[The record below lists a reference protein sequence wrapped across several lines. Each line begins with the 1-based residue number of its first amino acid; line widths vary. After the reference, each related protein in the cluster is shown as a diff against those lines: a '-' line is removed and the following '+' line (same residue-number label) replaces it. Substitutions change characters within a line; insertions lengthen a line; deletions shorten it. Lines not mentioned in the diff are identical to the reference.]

1 MTSKGPAVA
10 SITAG
15 AILLYSAVS
24 GQSILGTV
32 KDLIQG
38 EKPPSIKSTSAA
50 TGLSAS
56 SGFGTGGA
64 GSGSAIAADALQYV
78 GHGYV
83 YGGPSNPNGG
93 WDCSSFVSYVLGH
106 DLSYKLPGG
115 SWAQVTS
122 NGTSHGPV
130 AAQYLVWS
138 GAKSIP
144 RVVVQAGDLLC
155 WETHVGFAADSNQ
168 MISALDSVS
177 GTCVSDIAGP
187 TGEVLVCRRINGV
200 S

>member
-1 MTSKGPAVA
+1 MANKGAAIAV
-10 SITAG
+10 G
-15 AILLYSAVS
+15 ATGVVLFYAALS
-24 GQSILGTV
+24 GQTILGTV
-32 KDLIQG
+32 KDIISG
-38 EKPPSIKSTSAA
+38 KKPPSLSNTPA

-115 SWAQVTS
+115 SWAQITS

-138 GAKSIP
+138 GAKTIP
-144 RVVVQAGDLLC
+144 RVGVQAGDLLC

-200 S
+200 T